1 MTMSRREVGFSL
13 VELMIA
19 MLIGLFIVL
28 GVVLVYA
35 SAVRTQVLNES
46 LSRVQENGRFA
57 VSFLSR
63 DIRMAGYD
71 GGCTTA
77 VNNLLDETD
86 GDYNADLL
94 TLGSAVSGWDNSAGD
109 HAAYLTGYTAGTD
122 VISLQHAANDT
133 GLVANGNTPAN
144 AANINL
150 TTQSGIPAGTII
162 LVSDYEG
169 CDLFQN
175 RSNAN
180 ATNLNR
186 GASGSNPGPGN
197 KNPGHNNFSHRYD
210 GDIQIFQF
218 ESVVYYIG
226 DGANGRPALRRV
238 RFSQGIGAGNP
249 SEELVS
255 DIADMQ
261 IEYGVDADGDRDPE
275 NFVNAGAVANWDDV
289 IAVRLWLLT
298 EGQNGNVLE
307 TPQQLPA
314 PFNGLDVSDRRLRR
328 VFTATSAIRNR
339 LP

>member
-1 MTMSRREVGFSL
+1 MSRREVGFSL

-63 DIRMAGYD
+63 DIRMAGFS
-71 GGCTTA
+71 GGCPKA
-77 VNNLLDETD
+77 PKVLLDVDAT
-86 GDYNADLL
+86 NANYDLL
-94 TLGSAVSGWDNSAGD
+94 SLDQSVMGWDNSSGPHSAF
-109 HAAYLTGYTAGTD
+109 LTGYQAGTD
-122 VISLQHAANDT
+122 VISLQYGASGRTLIARNNQSHETSLNVTTATDVPKDSVV
-133 GLVANGNTPAN
+133 LVTDY
-144 AANINL
+144 
-150 TTQSGIPAGTII
+150 QS
-162 LVSDYEG
+162 
-169 CDLFQN
+169 CDLFRN
-175 RSNAN
+175 RSASN
-180 ATNLNR
+180 ATTLNR
-186 GASGSNPGPGN
+186 APGSPNPSPPNKSPASSNPYSTAYNGE
-197 KNPGHNNFSHRYD
+197 
-210 GDIQIFQF
+210 IFVSIF
-218 ESVVYYIG
+218 ESVIYYIG
-226 DGANGRPALRRV
+226 TGANGRPALRRV
-238 RFSQGIGAGNP
+238 RFSQGIGASNA

-261 IEYGVDADGDRDPE
+261 IEYGVDADRDRDPE
-275 NFVNAGAVANWDDV
+275 NFVNAGAVGDWGDV